1 MTEKFV
7 REQLMNAR
15 KSRDKVLE
23 SVYGNLLNKVMVA
36 EKSGRYT
43 LPLSE
48 DVVNE
53 MATREVKEIE
63 ETLSFY
69 KEPCEKSKELETQ
82 ISELKKYLPTNMTEE
97 EVIAIIKELSATETN
112 IGKLTGMV
120 CKAVGSRFDR
130 SKVNGLVRSA
140 LSFRY
145 GT

>member
-1 MTEKFV
+1 MTVEFV
-7 REQLMNAR
+7 REQLMSAR
-15 KSRDKVLE
+15 KSRNKGLE

-36 EKSGRYT
+36 EKSGRYS

-53 MATREVKEIE
+53 MATREVKEME

-82 ISELKKYLPTNMTEE
+82 IAELKKYLPTNMIEE
-97 EVIAIIKELSATETN
+97 EVIAVIKELSATETN
-112 IGKLTGMV
+112 VGKLTGMV

-130 SKVNGLVRSA
+130 SKVNGLVRSV
-140 LSFRY
+140 LS
-145 GT
+145 

>member
-15 KSRDKVLE
+15 KSRNKVLE

-36 EKSGRYT
+36 EKSGRYS

-53 MATREVKEIE
+53 MATREVKELE

-82 ISELKKYLPTNMTEE
+82 IAELKKYLPTNMTEE

-112 IGKLTGMV
+112 VGKLTGMV

-130 SKVNGLVRSA
+130 SKVNGLVRSV
-140 LSFRY
+140 LS
-145 GT
+145 

>member
-1 MTEKFV
+1 MTVEFV
-7 REQLMNAR
+7 REQLMSAR
-15 KSRDKVLE
+15 KSRNKVLE

-36 EKSGRYT
+36 EKSGRYS

-53 MATREVKEIE
+53 MATREVKEME

-69 KEPCEKSKELETQ
+69 KESCEKSKELETQ

-97 EVIAIIKELSATETN
+97 EVIAVIKELSATETN
-112 IGKLTGMV
+112 VGKLTGMV

-130 SKVNGLVRSA
+130 SKVNGLVRSV
-140 LSFRY
+140 LS
-145 GT
+145 

>member
-1 MTEKFV
+1 MTVEFV
-7 REQLMNAR
+7 REQLMSAR
-15 KSRDKVLE
+15 KSRNKGLE

-36 EKSGRYT
+36 EKSGRYS

-53 MATREVKEIE
+53 MATREVKEME

-82 ISELKKYLPTNMTEE
+82 IAELKKYLPTNMTEE
-97 EVIAIIKELSATETN
+97 EVIAVIKELSATETN
-112 IGKLTGMV
+112 VGKLTGMV

-130 SKVNGLVRSA
+130 SKVNGLVRSV
-140 LSFRY
+140 LSSA
-145 GT
+145 T

>member
-1 MTEKFV
+1 MTVEFV
-7 REQLMNAR
+7 REQLVSAR
-15 KSRDKVLE
+15 KSRNKVFE

-36 EKSGRYT
+36 EKSGRYS

-69 KEPCEKSKELETQ
+69 KEPCEKSKELEAQ

-97 EVIAIIKELSATETN
+97 EVIAVIKELSATETN

-130 SKVNGLVRSA
+130 SKVNGLVRSV
-140 LSFRY
+140 LS
-145 GT
+145 

>member
-1 MTEKFV
+1 MTVEFV
-7 REQLMNAR
+7 REQLMSAR
-15 KSRDKVLE
+15 KSRNKVLE

-36 EKSGRYT
+36 EKSGRYS

-53 MATREVKEIE
+53 MATREVKEME

-69 KEPCEKSKELETQ
+69 KEPCEKSKELEVQ
-82 ISELKKYLPTNMTEE
+82 IAELKKYLPTNMTEE
-97 EVIAIIKELSATETN
+97 EVIALIKEISATETN

-130 SKVNGLVRSA
+130 SKINGLVRGV
-140 LSFRY
+140 LS
-145 GT
+145 

>member
-1 MTEKFV
+1 MTVEFV
-7 REQLMNAR
+7 REQLMSAR
-15 KSRDKVLE
+15 KSRNKGLE

-36 EKSGRYT
+36 EKSGRYS

-53 MATREVKEIE
+53 MATREVKEME

-82 ISELKKYLPTNMTEE
+82 IAELKKYLPTNMTEE
-97 EVIAIIKELSATETN
+97 EVIAVIKELSATETN

-130 SKVNGLVRSA
+130 SKINGLVRGV
-140 LSFRY
+140 LS
-145 GT
+145 

>member
-1 MTEKFV
+1 MTVEFV
-7 REQLMNAR
+7 REQLMSAR
-15 KSRDKVLE
+15 KSRNKVLE

-36 EKSGRYT
+36 EKSGRYS

-53 MATREVKEIE
+53 MATREVKEME

-69 KEPCEKSKELETQ
+69 KEPCEKSRELEVQ
-82 ISELKKYLPTNMTEE
+82 IAELKKYLPTNMTEE
-97 EVIAIIKELSATETN
+97 EVIALIKEMSATETN

-130 SKVNGLVRSA
+130 SKINGLVRSV
-140 LSFRY
+140 LL
-145 GT
+145 

>member
-1 MTEKFV
+1 MTVEFV
-7 REQLMNAR
+7 REQLMSAR
-15 KSRDKVLE
+15 KSRNKGLE

-36 EKSGRYT
+36 EKSGRYS

-53 MATREVKEIE
+53 MATREVKEME

-82 ISELKKYLPTNMTEE
+82 IAELKKYLPTNMTEE
-97 EVIAIIKELSATETN
+97 EVIAVIKELSATETN
-112 IGKLTGMV
+112 VGKLTGMV

-130 SKVNGLVRSA
+130 SKVNGLVRSV
-140 LSFRY
+140 LS
-145 GT
+145 

>member
-1 MTEKFV
+1 MTVEFV
-7 REQLMNAR
+7 REQLMSAR
-15 KSRDKVLE
+15 KSRNKVLE

-36 EKSGRYT
+36 EKSGRYS

-53 MATREVKEIE
+53 MATREVKEME

-82 ISELKKYLPTNMTEE
+82 IAELKKFLPTNMTEE

-112 IGKLTGMV
+112 VGKLTGMV

-130 SKVNGLVRSA
+130 SKVNSLVRGV
-140 LSFRY
+140 LS
-145 GT
+145 

>member
-1 MTEKFV
+1 MTVEFV
-7 REQLMNAR
+7 REQLMSAR
-15 KSRDKVLE
+15 KSRNKVFE

-36 EKSGRYT
+36 EKSGRYS

-53 MATREVKEIE
+53 MATREVKEME

-82 ISELKKYLPTNMTEE
+82 IAELKKYLPTNMTEE
-97 EVIAIIKELSATETN
+97 EVIAVIKELSATETN
-112 IGKLTGMV
+112 VGKLTGMV

-130 SKVNGLVRSA
+130 SKVNGLVRSV
-140 LSFRY
+140 LL
-145 GT
+145 

>member
-1 MTEKFV
+1 MTVEFV
-7 REQLMNAR
+7 REQLMSAR
-15 KSRDKVLE
+15 KNRNKVFE

-36 EKSGRYT
+36 EKSGRYS

-48 DVVNE
+48 NVVNE
-53 MATREVKEIE
+53 MATREVKEME

-82 ISELKKYLPTNMTEE
+82 IAELKKYLPTNMTEE
-97 EVIAIIKELSATETN
+97 EVIAVIKELSATETN

-130 SKVNGLVRSA
+130 SKVNGLVRSV
-140 LSFRY
+140 LS
-145 GT
+145 

>member
-1 MTEKFV
+1 MTVEFV
-7 REQLMNAR
+7 REQLMSAR
-15 KSRDKVLE
+15 KSRNKVFE

-36 EKSGRYT
+36 EKSGRYS

-53 MATREVKEIE
+53 MATREVKEME

-82 ISELKKYLPTNMTEE
+82 IAELKKYLPTNMTEE
-97 EVIAIIKELSATETN
+97 EVIAVIKELSATETN
-112 IGKLTGMV
+112 VGKLTGMV

-130 SKVNGLVRSA
+130 SKVNGLVRSV
-140 LSFRY
+140 LS
-145 GT
+145 

>member
-1 MTEKFV
+1 MTVEFV

-15 KSRDKVLE
+15 KSRNKVLE

-36 EKSGRYT
+36 EKSGRYS

-82 ISELKKYLPTNMTEE
+82 IAELQKYLPTNMTEE
-97 EVIAIIKELSATETN
+97 EVIALIKEMSATETN

-130 SKVNGLVRSA
+130 SKINGLVRGV
-140 LSFRY
+140 LS
-145 GT
+145 

>member
-1 MTEKFV
+1 MTVEFV
-7 REQLMNAR
+7 REQLMSAR
-15 KSRDKVLE
+15 KSRNKVFE

-36 EKSGRYT
+36 EKSGRYS

-53 MATREVKEIE
+53 MATREVKEME

-82 ISELKKYLPTNMTEE
+82 IAELKKFLPTNMTEE

-120 CKAVGSRFDR
+120 CKAVGSHFDR
-130 SKVNGLVRSA
+130 SKVNGLVRSV
-140 LSFRY
+140 LL
-145 GT
+145 

>member
-15 KSRDKVLE
+15 KSRNKVLE

-36 EKSGRYT
+36 EKSGRYS

-53 MATREVKEIE
+53 MATREVKELE

-82 ISELKKYLPTNMTEE
+82 IAELKKYLPTNMTEE

-130 SKVNGLVRSA
+130 SKVNGLVRSV
-140 LSFRY
+140 LS
-145 GT
+145 

>member
-1 MTEKFV
+1 MTVEFV

-15 KSRDKVLE
+15 KSRNKVLE

-36 EKSGRYT
+36 EKSGRYS

-82 ISELKKYLPTNMTEE
+82 IVELKKYLPTNMTEE
-97 EVIAIIKELSATETN
+97 EVIAVIKELSATETN
-112 IGKLTGMV
+112 VGKLTGMV

-130 SKVNGLVRSA
+130 SKVNGLVRSV
-140 LSFRY
+140 LS
-145 GT
+145 

>member
-1 MTEKFV
+1 MTVEFV
-7 REQLMNAR
+7 REQLMGAR
-15 KSRDKVLE
+15 KSRNKVFE

-36 EKSGRYT
+36 EKSGRYS

-53 MATREVKEIE
+53 MATREVKEME

-82 ISELKKYLPTNMTEE
+82 IAELKKYLPTNMTEE
-97 EVIAIIKELSATETN
+97 EVIAVIKELSATETN
-112 IGKLTGMV
+112 VGKLTGMV

-130 SKVNGLVRSA
+130 SKVNGLVRSV
-140 LSFRY
+140 LS
-145 GT
+145 

>member
-140 LSFRY
+140 LS
-145 GT
+145 

>member
-1 MTEKFV
+1 MTVEFV
-7 REQLMNAR
+7 REQLMSAR
-15 KSRDKVLE
+15 KSRNKVFE

-36 EKSGRYT
+36 EKSGRYS

-53 MATREVKEIE
+53 MATREVKEME

-82 ISELKKYLPTNMTEE
+82 IAELKKYLPTNMTEE
-97 EVIAIIKELSATETN
+97 EVIAVIKELSATETN

-130 SKVNGLVRSA
+130 SKVNGLVRSV
-140 LSFRY
+140 LS
-145 GT
+145 

>member
-15 KSRDKVLE
+15 KSRNKVLE

-36 EKSGRYT
+36 EKSGRYS

-53 MATREVKEIE
+53 MATREVKELE

-69 KEPCEKSKELETQ
+69 KEPCEKSRELEMQ
-82 ISELKKYLPTNMTEE
+82 IAELKKYLPTNMTEE
-97 EVIAIIKELSATETN
+97 EVTAIIKELSATETN

-130 SKVNGLVRSA
+130 SKVNGLVRSV
-140 LSFRY
+140 LS
-145 GT
+145 